1 MKKELCLQSVEKL
14 SLEDLLKKI
23 NAKNI
28 FRVLPSE
35 DLEEKK
41 EIILRGEEQTAVRR
55 FQRLEL
61 QAKQKEMKVMVRL
74 EEGVIITNDTIT
86 RQYDLYLGYSPKSRE
101 QLRILLKQILE
112 SLPMIL
118 VEPDVYERVK
128 QNQGSFDPTSAEQY
142 KAKTIQAGLCSHL
155 FWQIYIVNQGWAD
168 FLHKPLERITLR
180 QLRVKVRRLR
190 SCLTFFKPALKQE
203 DASLWQNKLRK
214 QGDELSLLR
223 ELDVALMAIEKIKA
237 PLGKKEQLY
246 PEEIAGLLGQARQEE
261 VLRLKKKLHLQ
272 DITMEL
278 ASFVIWLEGQPLAPA
293 YGGKELEPFL
303 WDRIKQWSKSLAT
316 LTKKYPDF
324 SNMLEMHQIRI
335 KVKRF
340 RYVMMTL
347 PEINKNTGN
356 MLRRLKKL
364 QDTLGFLH
372 DEFVNNQI
380 VNKIVAKS
388 GDKLQYEA
396 ALFKGWESAK
406 IADAAAGLPDL
417 WEDFCEELEIWQDTI

>member
-142 KAKTIQAGLCSHL
+142 KSKTVQAGLCSHL

-168 FLHKPLERITLR
+168 FLHK
-180 QLRVKVRRLR
+180 
-190 SCLTFFKPALKQE
+190 
-203 DASLWQNKLRK
+203 
-214 QGDELSLLR
+214 
-223 ELDVALMAIEKIKA
+223 
-237 PLGKKEQLY
+237 
-246 PEEIAGLLGQARQEE
+246 
-261 VLRLKKKLHLQ
+261 
-272 DITMEL
+272 
-278 ASFVIWLEGQPLAPA
+278 
-293 YGGKELEPFL
+293 
-303 WDRIKQWSKSLAT
+303 AT
-316 LTKKYPDF
+316 NYLCC
-324 SNMLEMHQIRI
+324 
-335 KVKRF
+335 
-340 RYVMMTL
+340 
-347 PEINKNTGN
+347 GN
-356 MLRRLKKL
+356 WMLR
-364 QDTLGFLH
+364 
-372 DEFVNNQI
+372 
-380 VNKIVAKS
+380 
-388 GDKLQYEA
+388 
-396 ALFKGWESAK
+396 
-406 IADAAAGLPDL
+406 
-417 WEDFCEELEIWQDTI
+417 